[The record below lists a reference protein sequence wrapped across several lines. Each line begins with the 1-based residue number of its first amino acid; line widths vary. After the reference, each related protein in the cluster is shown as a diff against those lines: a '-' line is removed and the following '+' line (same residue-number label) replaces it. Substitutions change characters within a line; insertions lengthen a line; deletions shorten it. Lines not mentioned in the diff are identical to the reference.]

1 MSHPHPVDDAP
12 WIDDSESGLVAE
24 ATPRPLHTGWDRARS
39 CLAVLI
45 ALAVVLGGG
54 AYALTQ
60 LSGVLSG
67 IGTEAADYEGK
78 GSGSVVVQVRSG
90 DSLTVVGERLT
101 DKGVVASTSA
111 FVAAADGET
120 VEPGFYQL
128 REKMSAESALGYL
141 IDGEHRI
148 EEQVAIPEGLT
159 VDEIVKSAA
168 KQTKLSAKQLQD
180 AASDPSAL
188 GLPRYAGGKLEGY
201 LFPATYVVPPGTDA
215 TELLTMMVD
224 RFKQAADDVD
234 LEQAAAELDMT
245 PDELVT
251 VASLVQAEAQR
262 SADFGK
268 VARVVDNRIDKRLP
282 LQFDSTVHYA
292 TDTVGQVYT
301 TDLQRAV
308 DSPYNTYLVTG
319 LPPGP
324 IESPGDEALAAAA
337 DPTEGDWLY
346 FVTVNLATGRT
357 EFAKGLAEHNRNVAK
372 LERYCRTSDAC

>member
-12 WIDDSESGLVAE
+12 WIDESDTDLE
-24 ATPRPLHTGWDRARS
+24 PQRPLQTGWDRARS
-39 CLAVLI
+39 CLAVLV
-45 ALAVVLGGG
+45 ALAIVLGG
-54 AYALTQ
+54 AAFALTQ
-60 LSGVLSG
+60 ASDVLSR
-67 IGTEAADYEGK
+67 IGADSDDYSGS
-78 GSGSVVVQVRSG
+78 GSGSVIIQVRSG
-90 DSLTVVGERLT
+90 DTLTAVGERLT
-101 DKGVVASTSA
+101 EKGVVASTSA
-111 FVAAADGET
+111 FVSASSGET

-128 REKMSAESALGYL
+128 RKKMSAESAVSFLL
-141 IDGEHRI
+141 DGEHRV
-148 EEQVAIPEGLT
+148 ESQVAIPEGLT
-159 VDEIVKSAA
+159 VEEILRSAA
-168 KQTKLSAKQLQD
+168 KQTRLSAQQLRA
-180 AASDPSAL
+180 AASNPGAL

-201 LFPATYVVPPGTDA
+201 LFPATYVMPPGTDA

-224 RFKQAADDVD
+224 RFKQAASDIE
-234 LEQAAAELDMT
+234 LEQAAARLDLS

-268 VARVVDNRIDKRLP
+268 VAQVVRNRIAQGLP

-301 TDLQRAV
+301 TDRQRAV

-337 DPTEGDWLY
+337 NPTAGDWLY

-357 EFAKGLAEHNRNVAK
+357 EFAQTLAAHNRNVAQ
-372 LERYCRTSDAC
+372 LEKYCRTSDAC